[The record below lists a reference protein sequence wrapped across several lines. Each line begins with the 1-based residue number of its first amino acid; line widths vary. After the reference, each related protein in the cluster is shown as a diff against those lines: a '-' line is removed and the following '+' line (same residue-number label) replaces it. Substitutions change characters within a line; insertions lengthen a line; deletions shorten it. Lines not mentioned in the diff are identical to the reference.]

1 LRGSSSSDT
10 SSATNTR
17 RRSRSSFSNQSR
29 DVRESSFDENE
40 EYAYA
45 ENQRSMSY
53 KVRINHLWD
62 ASPLDSITWGF
73 CTMTLLI
80 PWIHYSKFKLLV
92 FGVKCNA
99 ILLFQKTSTTI
110 SNGYS
115 SSSSNNAYSS
125 FTKRY
130 CLQL

>member
-1 LRGSSSSDT
+1 MLIFFSWQDSLRSSSSTDT

-53 KVRINHLWD
+53 QVRINN
-62 ASPLDSITWGF
+62 F
-73 CTMTLLI
+73 
-80 PWIHYSKFKLLV
+80 Y
-92 FGVKCNA
+92 
-99 ILLFQKTSTTI
+99 
-110 SNGYS
+110 
-115 SSSSNNAYSS
+115 
-125 FTKRY
+125 
-130 CLQL
+130 